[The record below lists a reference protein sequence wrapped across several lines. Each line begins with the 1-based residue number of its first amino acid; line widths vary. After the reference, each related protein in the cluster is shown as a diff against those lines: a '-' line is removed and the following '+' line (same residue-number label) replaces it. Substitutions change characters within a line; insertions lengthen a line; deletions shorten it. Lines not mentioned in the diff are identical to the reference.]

1 MENRLQQFLAA
12 ENLTQAQFA
21 DSIGVGRASVS
32 HILAGRNKPG
42 YDFIERM
49 ASRYTE
55 INLDWLITGKGKMY
69 KKDRDVVM
77 PAPTEPALFQEEENA
92 KMSEP
97 AEEKPLEIE
106 QQATDEQPDSFKL
119 ETTAEKKI
127 ARVIVFYDDGT
138 YIEIK

>member
-49 ASRYTE
+49 ASRYAE
-55 INLDWLITGKGKMY
+55 INLEWLITGKGKMY
-69 KKDRDVVM
+69 KKDRDVVAAQ
-77 PAPTEPALFQEEENA
+77 PAEPSLFQEDDNA
-92 KMSEP
+92 RMSEHV
-97 AEEKPLEIE
+97 EEKPLETE
-106 QQATDEQPDSFKL
+106 QPASVAQPDSIKA
-119 ETTAEKKI
+119 EAAAEKKI

-138 YIEIK
+138 YMEID

>member
-12 ENLTQAQFA
+12 ENMTQSQFA

-42 YDFIERM
+42 YDFIEKM
-49 ASRYTE
+49 ALRYPE

-69 KKDRDVVM
+69 KKDSTTS
-77 PAPTEPALFQEEENA
+77 APTSEPALFQENDIDDITESENEKPAEIENEAPIEQPVLENA
-92 KMSEP
+92 
-97 AEEKPLEIE
+97 EIS
-106 QQATDEQPDSFKL
+106 P
-119 ETTAEKKI
+119 EKKI

-138 YIEIK
+138 YQEIK

>member
-12 ENLTQAQFA
+12 ENLTQSQFA

-49 ASRYTE
+49 ASRYSE

-69 KKDRDVVM
+69 KKDKSSDK
-77 PAPTEPALFQEEENA
+77 EPALFPEEEKKETA
-92 KMSEP
+92 VSEP
-97 AEEKPLEIE
+97 IPEMPQTEASENQESEETHEE
-106 QQATDEQPDSFKL
+106 GGNDSRH
-119 ETTAEKKI
+119 EKKI
-127 ARVIVFYDDGT
+127 CRIMVFYDDGT
-138 YIEIK
+138 YQEIH

>member
-49 ASRYTE
+49 VSRYSD
-55 INLDWLITGKGKMY
+55 INLDWLITGKGRMY
-69 KKDRDVVM
+69 KKDKDVVM
-77 PAPTEPALFQEEENA
+77 PAPAEPALFQEEDNA
-92 KMSEP
+92 EMSE
-97 AEEKPLEIE
+97 AVEEKPLEIE
-106 QQATDEQPDSFKL
+106 QQPTSVQPDTIKV
-119 ETTAEKKI
+119 ETTSEKKI

-138 YIEIK
+138 YQEIK